1 MRAMP
6 IVTRHLF
13 HATYLMMMMVVV
25 VMMIPSTATPPFWK
39 MALLVSRGTCTL
51 LENRTFASNTDTD
64 GARRS
69 WA

>member
-25 VMMIPSTATPPFWK
+25 VMMPSTATPPFWK
-39 MALLVSRGTCTL
+39 MAILVSRGTCTS

-69 WA
+69 RA